1 MGAEVAGAQEGRGGA
16 RPRGIMTL
24 DIIENGSMSS
34 VDGENNIHGLRDRRT
49 VAVLRRSQ
57 RKRSGGGERKA
68 LSDSALKVGLTV
80 QHARCPSCFS

>member
-16 RPRGIMTL
+16 QPRGIVML
-24 DIIENGSMSS
+24 NIIENGSMLS
-34 VDGENNIHGLRDRRT
+34 VDGENNIHGSRDRRT

-57 RKRSGGGERKA
+57 GKRSVGERKA